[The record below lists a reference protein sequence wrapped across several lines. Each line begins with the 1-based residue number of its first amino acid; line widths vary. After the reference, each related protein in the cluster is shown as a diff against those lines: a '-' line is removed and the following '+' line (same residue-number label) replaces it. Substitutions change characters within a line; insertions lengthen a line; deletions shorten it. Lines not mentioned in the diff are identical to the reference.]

1 MVAFYL
7 HGEERTGIIAAIT
20 ILLFMFLLETGINMQ
35 VSWIRQPMEAP
46 ESHRSFNRERTAV
59 HVVIEFFRVDR

>member
-20 ILLFMFLLETGINMQ
+20 ILLIMFLLETGINLQ
-35 VSWIRQPMEAP
+35 VSWIRQPLETP
-46 ESHRSFNRERTAV
+46 ESQRSFNRERTPV
-59 HVVIEFFRVDR
+59 DVVIQFFKVDR